1 MRFFRRWKRWTALAA
16 AAALLAGCG
25 GGIPIVS
32 QVKEYEGYSLP
43 QSMLVAATEKN
54 RYGDAYTDQ
63 LWTVS
68 LDEEGTTVQTFFLE
82 QVEEFLIKLKTVS
95 LLAEEKGIQLDGEEQ
110 GRISQLSQEYFDG
123 LTAEDIAYMGVTLE
137 DVQLMYGDYRLANKA
152 VYELTKDMD
161 LEVSDSEAKVIDLQQ
176 IEVWDRETADAVW
189 AMTQEE
195 GADFAA
201 VAGQYSVNPDIDR
214 KLARGEG
221 GAALEEAAF
230 ALEEGQISGV
240 IQSGQVYYIVKCI
253 SAYDEE
259 ATKER
264 KAELQM
270 RKKEQVFQGIYDE
283 FAAEHPVSFG
293 EDFWGNMDF
302 AGGADCATTNF
313 FELYQEYFP
322 ED

>member
-1 MRFFRRWKRWTALAA
+1 MRIWKRWKRWMALAA
-16 AAALLAGCG
+16 TAALLSGCK
-25 GGIPIVS
+25 GGIPLMS
-32 QVKEYEGYSLP
+32 QVKEYEGYTLP

-54 RYGDAYTDQ
+54 RYRDAYTDQ

-68 LDEEGTTVQTFFLE
+68 LDEEGTTVQTFFLD
-82 QVEEFLIKLKTVS
+82 QVEEFLKKMKTVT
-95 LLAEEKGIQLDGEEQ
+95 LLAEEKEIRLDSEEE
-110 GRISQLSQEYFDG
+110 GRISQLSQEYFEG
-123 LTAEDIAYMGVTLE
+123 LTEADIAYMGVTQE
-137 DVQLMYGDYRLANKA
+137 DVRLMYSDYCLANKV

-161 LEVSDSEAKVIDLQQ
+161 LEVSDSEAKVIALQQ
-176 IEVWDRETADAVW
+176 IEVWDRETADTVW
-189 AMTQEE
+189 EKTQEE
-195 GADFAA
+195 GADFEAI
-201 VAGQYSVNPDIDR
+201 AGQYSVNPDIDR

-221 GAALEEAAF
+221 ETALEEAAF

-259 ATKER
+259 ATRER

-283 FAAEHPVSFG
+283 FAVEHPVNFG
-293 EDFWGNMDF
+293 EGFWTAMDF
-302 AGGADCATTNF
+302 SGGQDCVTTNF
-313 FELYQEYFP
+313 FQLYREYFP

>member
-1 MRFFRRWKRWTALAA
+1 MRILKRWKPWAALAVS
-16 AAALLAGCG
+16 AAALTGCS

-32 QVKEYEGYSLP
+32 QIKEIEGYSLP

-54 RYGDAYTDQ
+54 RYRDVYTDQ

-68 LDEEGTTVQTFFLE
+68 LDEEGTTVQTFFLD
-82 QVEEFLIKLKTVS
+82 QVEEFLRKMKTVS
-95 LLAEEKGIQLDGEEQ
+95 LLAEERNIQLDSEEQ
-110 GRISQLSQEYFDG
+110 SRINQLSQEYFEG
-123 LTAEDIAYMGVTLE
+123 LTAEDLAYMGVTQE

-176 IEVWDRETADAVW
+176 IEVWDQETADTVW
-189 AMTQEE
+189 ALTQEE
-195 GADFAA
+195 GADFAGIA
-201 VAGQYSVNPDIDR
+201 AQYSVNPEIDR

-221 GAALEEAAF
+221 EAALEEAAF
-230 ALEEGQISGV
+230 ALEEGQISTV

-270 RKKEQVFQGIYDE
+270 LKKEQVFQGIYDE
-283 FAAEHPVSFG
+283 FAKEHPVSFG

-302 AGGADCATTNF
+302 AGGGDCTTTNF
-313 FELYQEYFP
+313 FELYREYFP
-322 ED
+322 EE